1 MSIRY
6 PNANYPTAYD
16 EANMSK
22 ADGVSVNTMKREI
35 QSAGHDGTG
44 GDFTLS
50 FDGQGPTGAIAFDDT
65 AADVKTALELL
76 SNITTVEVT
85 GAGSIA
91 DPFLVT
97 FVDPGP
103 ASVPLMTGDDT
114 GLTGETLGLV
124 IALVQDGDSALVVTE
139 ATGAPL

>member
-6 PNANYPTAYD
+6 PNANYPEAYA
-16 EANMSK
+16 EANMGK
-22 ADGVSVNTMKREI
+22 ASGVPVNTTRREI
-35 QSAGHDGTG
+35 QSVESDATG

-50 FDGQGPTGAIAFDDT
+50 FEGQETAAIAWDAT

-76 SNITTVEVT
+76 STITTVNTSGGDLPAIV
-85 GAGSIA
+85 
-91 DPFLVT
+91 LVE

-103 ASVPLMTGDDT
+103 SNVPLMVADDT
-114 GLTGETLGLV
+114 GLTGETIGTT
-124 IALVQDGDSALVVTE
+124 IIQTQTGALAVTQ